1 MEVIQVAEPKWF
13 VVHTLAGHEHKVK
26 AILERQVKLN
36 HLEDKVFEIV
46 VPEEKVMTVKG
57 GKKRIQVK
65 KVFPGYL
72 FIRMVEDE
80 DVIRL
85 IRNTTGV
92 TGFVG
97 TPGRPSTLNP
107 QEEHWI
113 KRFLEQKE
121 IRPELKVKKGDRVY
135 IKSGPFMGYE
145 GFVDEVYPEKG
156 TVKVLLSIFGRETPT
171 EIDHTQVE
179 KTD

>member
-1 MEVIQVAEPKWF
+1 MSEVKWY
-13 VVHTLAGHEHKVK
+13 VIHTLAGHEHKVK
-26 AILERQVKLN
+26 TIIEKQVKLH
-36 HLEDKVFEIV
+36 HLEDKIFEII
-46 VPEEKVMTVKG
+46 VPEEKIFRVKG
-57 GKKRIQVK
+57 GHKSIQTK

-72 FIRMVEDE
+72 FVRMVEDE
-80 DVIRL
+80 EAQRL
-85 IRNTTGV
+85 IRTTTGV

-97 TPGRPSTLNP
+97 AQGKPSPLNP
-107 QEEHWI
+107 EEEYWI
-113 KRFLEQKE
+113 RRFIEQKE
-121 IRPELKVKKGDRVY
+121 IKPELKVKKGDKVY

-145 GFVDEVYPEKG
+145 GQVEEIYPEKG